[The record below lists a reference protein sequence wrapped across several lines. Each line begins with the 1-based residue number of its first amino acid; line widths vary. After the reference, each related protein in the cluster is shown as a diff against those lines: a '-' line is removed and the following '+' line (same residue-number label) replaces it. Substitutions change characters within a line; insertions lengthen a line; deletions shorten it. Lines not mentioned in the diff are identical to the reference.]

1 MSHEDISAV
10 KKKSEDHEKRK
21 VKKKR
26 KRGLFWLVVLLLIL
40 LLALG
45 GIGWGTGWFSGEGKS
60 NSDNSGTAD
69 STPDRAVTVDSQP
82 EEDSSSEPERT
93 PVKLKVSGSVYIYND
108 MVRTLE
114 QLKTD
119 FSVLDKSTVIIEVQ
133 DDNAVANAIQG
144 IHDLL
149 SELGLSY
156 SDIQLNVTTT
166 APDSSSQAETTTT
179 TTAPLV

>member
-1 MSHEDISAV
+1 MSNKDYIHPAQ
-10 KKKSEDHEKRK
+10 KRQEDHEKRK
-21 VKKKR
+21 GKKK
-26 KRGLFWLVVLLLIL
+26 KKKGLLLLLLLLL